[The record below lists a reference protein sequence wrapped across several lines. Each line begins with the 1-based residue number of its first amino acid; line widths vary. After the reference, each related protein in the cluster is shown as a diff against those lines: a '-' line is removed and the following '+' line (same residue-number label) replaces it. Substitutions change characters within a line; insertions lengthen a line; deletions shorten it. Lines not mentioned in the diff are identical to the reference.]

1 MVEGMLLA
9 LAAAVVYGFLG
20 ICFEVAGKR
29 HYNIWSVILVKQT
42 AGLLLGLAVWAFGSA
57 PLASLRLGWLGF
69 IGAFSYIATLA
80 AYLKASRQRDIAAN
94 WTIVNLSVLIPILV
108 SVFWFQDAFTAR
120 KAIGIACTLASIV
133 AIGGGFEGS
142 SAGGAGWL
150 RAIAIAFFFNSWLVV
165 LFRFV
170 PAGSEVLF
178 TVYFHGLSIPMAL
191 LYKLARDRQW
201 QISQGLLGVSAASA
215 VTHWGGVVLTMLAL
229 IEVGRVS
236 AQAGVIVYPITNGL
250 VIPIGVVLG
259 ALLLKQKIQ
268 RRSALG
274 VACGMAALVFLS
286 LP

>member
-1 MVEGMLLA
+1 
-9 LAAAVVYGFLG
+9 
-20 ICFEVAGKR
+20 
-29 HYNIWSVILVKQT
+29 
-42 AGLLLGLAVWAFGSA
+42 
-57 PLASLRLGWLGF
+57 
-69 IGAFSYIATLA
+69 
-80 AYLKASRQRDIAAN
+80 
-94 WTIVNLSVLIPILV
+94 
-108 SVFWFQDAFTAR
+108 
-120 KAIGIACTLASIV
+120 
-133 AIGGGFEGS
+133 
-142 SAGGAGWL
+142 
-150 RAIAIAFFFNSWLVV
+150 
-165 LFRFV
+165 
-170 PAGSEVLF
+170 
-178 TVYFHGLSIPMAL
+178 MAL